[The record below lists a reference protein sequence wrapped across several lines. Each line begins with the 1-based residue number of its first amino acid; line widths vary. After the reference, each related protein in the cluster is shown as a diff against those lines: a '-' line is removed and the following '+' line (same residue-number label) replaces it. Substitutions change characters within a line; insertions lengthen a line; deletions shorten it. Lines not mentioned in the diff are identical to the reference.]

1 MTSWCGSPAHH
12 QDAVAG
18 RWNSGSCM
26 VINVCLVERNWH
38 HSSLQL
44 RRQREP
50 QRVAQMTR
58 KKKQKKLGNDKICKW
73 LMSCKTMNQVRIRF
87 WYLIGLA
94 GFGVTNRKCVAFAC
108 YTMISYTCN
117 GTKWNNFIALH
128 FLSLENSHL

>member
-18 RWNSGSCM
+18 RWNSGSYM

-94 GFGVTNRKCVAFAC
+94 GFGVTNRNLRHLLVVLWLVTLVMVQNEIILLLF
-108 YTMISYTCN
+108 IS
-117 GTKWNNFIALH
+117 
-128 FLSLENSHL
+128 FL